1 VTGLADIL
9 KATVMPAPT
18 VLGLRM
24 EAFTVGHAILLHRMG
39 SPFIVGGHADAHSLV
54 EAVIVCSQ
62 SAIESV
68 KTMGSRL
75 GWFPLWLMR
84 SRVKK
89 ANLLAEC
96 EKLKS
101 WIEAQSDCPE
111 ILQKPGSKL
120 KSPTMPWPERILV
133 GLVSIGFDESTVINM
148 PVVDAERFYLTN
160 AELRGDVELWS
171 DKQEALWRYAQE
183 QHVGLRN

>member
-1 VTGLADIL
+1 MTGLADIL
-9 KATVMPAPT
+9 KATASQAPT

-24 EAFTVGHAILLHRMG
+24 DAFTVGHAILLHRMR
-39 SPFIVGGHADAHSLV
+39 SPFIVGGHVDAKSLI
-54 EAVIVCSQ
+54 EAAVICSQ
-62 SAIESV
+62 SAEESV
-68 KTMGSRL
+68 KTMASAFR
-75 GWFPLWLMR
+75 WIPLWLMR

-89 ANLLAEC
+89 ANLLVEC

-133 GLVSIGFDESTVINM
+133 GLVGIGFSEASVMQM
-148 PVVDAERFYLTN
+148 PVLDAERFYLTN

-183 QHVGLRN
+183 HQTSFRN